1 MYNAF
6 EVDYI
11 IGSNVSEN
19 AEVPDERD
27 MFGVLMSMTTTPTSF
42 NLPCKNGFIINP
54 GSNIATFEFENID
67 QAINEGYQTAMEK
80 MDSILPYIER
90 RVIQNELINSRKIF
104 RSKLIPI
111 EVSEV
116 NTILKDKSQFSFVNR
131 SMIRSSKNEIL
142 NGKVFEKRYFRL
154 VSAPE
159 ISYVFPT
166 LSLKMILLT
175 KLI

>member
-1 MYNAF
+1 MTYPFYLNPIRINDTLYFDGGLYNNFPSDVMYNAF

-27 MFGVLMSMTTTPTSF
+27 MFGVLMSMTTTPTSLI
-42 NLPCKNGFIINP
+42 LPCKNGFIINP

-67 QAINEGYQTAMEK
+67 QAINEGYQIKMEK

-104 RSKLIPI
+104 RSKSSLV

-116 NTILKDKSQFSFVNR
+116 NTILKDKITIF
-131 SMIRSSKNEIL
+131 IC
-142 NGKVFEKRYFRL
+142 
-154 VSAPE
+154 
-159 ISYVFPT
+159 
-166 LSLKMILLT
+166 
-175 KLI
+175 